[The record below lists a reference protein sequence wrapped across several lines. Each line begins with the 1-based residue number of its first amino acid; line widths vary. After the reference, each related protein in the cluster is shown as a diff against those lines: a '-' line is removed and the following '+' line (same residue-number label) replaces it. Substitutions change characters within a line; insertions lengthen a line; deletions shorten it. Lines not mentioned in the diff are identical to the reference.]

1 MSDSY
6 QVMARRWRPRR
17 FSELVGQEPIVQTLR
32 NAIQLHRIAH
42 AFLFIGPRG
51 TGKTSTAR
59 LLAMALNAPDEPN
72 IDADPECEP
81 CRAIFTGSCLDVIEI
96 DGASNNSVEQIRSL
110 REECQYAP
118 ISCRFK
124 IYIIDEVHMLSQA
137 AFNALLKTL
146 EEPPEHVKFIFATTE
161 AYKVPSTIASRC
173 QRFEFK
179 PIAENVIVDRLTQI
193 TQAEGIDTEPLAL
206 HRIAQL
212 AEGGMRDAQSIL
224 DQLTSFGHNTVTEQ
238 DVVEAYG
245 LAPMDQ
251 IETILRCV
259 DQGNCAQIPVITQAC
274 ERCNFFN
281 LLSDL
286 ARALRRH
293 LSQNND
299 SHEAAKTLKFL
310 AIVMQA
316 RERAMESNTPD
327 VMFQLA
333 LFEAI
338 ETLALRSIDQVIA
351 DLKKVQDLE
360 ESAHSC
366 CGKITL
372 SEPSYETPEDP
383 ESHSLSSEKSP
394 INKGIQ
400 RPKVVETGDL
410 SALPEATRD
419 QLKNLFQIES

>member
-17 FSELVGQEPIVQTLR
+17 FSELVGQDPIVQTLR
-32 NAIQLHRIAH
+32 NAIRLHRIAH

-59 LLAMALNAPDEPN
+59 LLAMALNAPDAPN

-81 CRAIFTGSCLDVIEI
+81 CCSIFAGHCLDVIEI
-96 DGASNNSVEQIRSL
+96 DGASNNSVEQIRNL

-118 ISCRFK
+118 TSCRFK

-179 PIAENVIVDRLTQI
+179 PIAEDIIVDRLTQI
-193 TQAEGIDTEPLAL
+193 TAQEEIQAEPLAL

-224 DQLTSFGHNTVTEQ
+224 DQLTAFGHNTITESE
-238 DVVEAYG
+238 VVEAYG
-245 LAPMDQ
+245 LASTDQ
-251 IETILRCV
+251 IETIFRCV
-259 DQGNCAQIPVITQAC
+259 EQGDYAQIPVITQSC

-286 ARALRRH
+286 ARALRRR
-293 LSQNND
+293 LFQNRD
-299 SHEAAKTLKFL
+299 AHETAKNLKFL
-310 AIVMQA
+310 SIVMQA

-327 VMFQLA
+327 VLFQLA

-338 ETLALRSIDQVIA
+338 EALSLHSIDEIIA
-351 DLKKVQDLE
+351 NLQKANK
-360 ESAHSC
+360 
-366 CGKITL
+366 L
-372 SEPSYETPEDP
+372 SEHPCC
-383 ESHSLSSEKSP
+383 
-394 INKGIQ
+394 N
-400 RPKVVETGDL
+400 ETGTPVQSSGNL
-410 SALPEATRD
+410 SELPEATRQ
-419 QLKNLFQIES
+419 QLKDLFQIES